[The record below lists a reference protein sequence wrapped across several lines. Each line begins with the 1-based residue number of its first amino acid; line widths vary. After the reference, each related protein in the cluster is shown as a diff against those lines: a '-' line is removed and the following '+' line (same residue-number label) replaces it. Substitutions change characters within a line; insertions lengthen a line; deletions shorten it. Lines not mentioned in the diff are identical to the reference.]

1 MKAFFTLGLMS
12 LLFILKQAAA
22 QNTEQW
28 NFVLNGAGDGTEE
41 LFGMTVDTFGN
52 TILIATTD
60 TGFLDYATV
69 IIKLNPQGN
78 KVWMSAPNLNGPV
91 GEPVA
96 VLTDDSGN
104 IYVAGSYDSPGNLS
118 SDIYL
123 VKLDTAG
130 NQLWASYFSSQGNI
144 IDAARGMLWDNAGNL
159 IVIGETGAT
168 VSTTDALVVKYDTA
182 GIQLWQSVYSNPVNK
197 QDQVEAAAVDA
208 ENNIY
213 VCGNVYV
220 DTSRYRDFQV
230 FKMDSSGTVEWARTY
245 NDSMNYGDQC
255 TAIIVDNNGD
265 IIVTGESTGWGPGYP
280 VNEIATIKYD
290 ATGNVQWITR
300 YETSTST
307 AIPSGIAVD
316 ENDNIYIVGSA
327 YDGTTKFDCITIKY
341 NASGN
346 EQWVRLIQ
354 GTQVDADGGSDI
366 LYDEGK
372 IYVAGYVANNS
383 TYDDALVAAYDVSG
397 NLLYREE
404 WNSAQND
411 EDDFSYIAKDED
423 GNLIAA
429 GIVEKFNDDDLLV
442 VKFSVANVSI
452 NEPEAATFTVYPNPT
467 SGELNLQ
474 GLQFEAG
481 ADIGIFNLLGKEVY
495 FTQFSHT
502 ASNIKIQTANM
513 EDGMY
518 LLRVKSGGYYQTKP
532 VIVQRKN

>member
-1 MKAFFTLGLMS
+1 MKKLFTLTLLSS
-12 LLFILKQAAA
+12 LFMLNQASA
-22 QNTEQW
+22 QSTVQW
-28 NFVLNGAGDGTEE
+28 NYVLNGAGDGTEE
-41 LFGMTVDTFGN
+41 LFGMTVDPSGN
-52 TILIATTD
+52 TILIAISD

-69 IIKLNPQGN
+69 IIKIDQQGN
-78 KVWMSAPNLNGPV
+78 KVWMSAPNLNGSA
-91 GEPVA
+91 GEPVG
-96 VLTDDSGN
+96 VLTDAGGN

-118 SDIYL
+118 SDMYL
-123 VKLDTAG
+123 VKIAPAG